1 MNIQAMMAQARKIQG
16 EIERSTK
23 EIESTI
29 YKYENDNILI
39 ETSGKNEVKRIEIKN
54 DDILADKELLADILT
69 VGINNTLEQLKK
81 DKNSKLGKYT
91 NGLGGLF

>member
-16 EIERSTK
+16 EIEKGTK

-69 VGINNTLEQLKK
+69 VGINNTLEQVKK

>member
-1 MNIQAMMAQARKIQG
+1 MSIQAMMAQARKIQG

-69 VGINNTLEQLKK
+69 VGINNTLEQVKK

>member
-29 YKYENDNILI
+29 YKYENENILI

-69 VGINNTLEQLKK
+69 VGINNTLEQVKK

>member
-16 EIERSTK
+16 EIERSSK

-69 VGINNTLEQLKK
+69 VGINNTLEQVKK

>member
-23 EIESTI
+23 EIERTI

-69 VGINNTLEQLKK
+69 VGINNTLEQVKK

>member
-1 MNIQAMMAQARKIQG
+1 MNIQAVVAQARKIEG

-69 VGINNTLEQLKK
+69 VGINNTLEQVKK

>member
-69 VGINNTLEQLKK
+69 VGINNTLEQVKK

>member
-69 VGINNTLEQLKK
+69 VGINYTLEQVKK

>member
-1 MNIQAMMAQARKIQG
+1 MNIQAMMAQAKKIQG
-16 EIERSTK
+16 EIERGTK
-23 EIESTI
+23 EIEQTI
-29 YKYENDNILI
+29 YKYENENILI

-54 DDILADKELLADILT
+54 DDILEDKELLADILT
-69 VGINNTLEQLKK
+69 VGINNTLEQVKK

>member
-54 DDILADKELLADILT
+54 DDSLADKELLADILT
-69 VGINNTLEQLKK
+69 VGINNTLEQVKK

>member
-39 ETSGKNEVKRIEIKN
+39 ETSGKNEVKRTEIKN

-69 VGINNTLEQLKK
+69 VGINNTLEQVKK

>member
-1 MNIQAMMAQARKIQG
+1 MNIQAMMAQAKKIQG
-16 EIERSTK
+16 EIERGTK
-23 EIESTI
+23 EIEQTI

-54 DDILADKELLADILT
+54 DDILEDKELLADILT
-69 VGINNTLEQLKK
+69 VGINNTLEQVKK

>member
-1 MNIQAMMAQARKIQG
+1 MNIQAMRAQDRKIQG

-69 VGINNTLEQLKK
+69 VGINNTLEQVKK

>member
-23 EIESTI
+23 EIESTL

-69 VGINNTLEQLKK
+69 VGINNTLEQVKK

>member
-16 EIERSTK
+16 ERSTK

-69 VGINNTLEQLKK
+69 VGINNTLEQVKK

>member
-1 MNIQAMMAQARKIQG
+1 MNIQAMLAQARKIQG

-69 VGINNTLEQLKK
+69 VGINNTLEQVKK

>member
-1 MNIQAMMAQARKIQG
+1 MNIQAMMAQDRKLQG

-69 VGINNTLEQLKK
+69 VGINNTLEQVKK

>member
-54 DDILADKELLADILT
+54 DDILADKEILADILT
-69 VGINNTLEQLKK
+69 VGINNTLEQVKK

>member
-1 MNIQAMMAQARKIQG
+1 MNIQALMAQARKIQG

-69 VGINNTLEQLKK
+69 VGINNTLEQVKK

>member
-23 EIESTI
+23 EIEGTI

-54 DDILADKELLADILT
+54 DDILSDKELLADILT
-69 VGINNTLEQLKK
+69 VGINNTLEQVKK
-81 DKNSKLGKYT
+81 DKNNKLGKYT

>member
-1 MNIQAMMAQARKIQG
+1 MNRQAMMAQARKIQG

-69 VGINNTLEQLKK
+69 VGINNTLEQVKK